1 MNKKELIDYLNT
13 FPEDAK
19 ISVIIANTKE
29 RKLYEIVDYFGI
41 TDAENPAFF
50 IDIGKSTD
58 MDSDV
63 DKAEEIK
70 GQMQITD
77 FPEVMP

>member
-1 MNKKELIDYLNT
+1 MNKKELIDYLNI
-13 FPEDAK
+13 FPEDAQ

-41 TDAENPAFF
+41 TDVENPAFF
-50 IDIGKSTD
+50 INIGKSTD
-58 MDSDV
+58 MDLDV

-70 GQMQITD
+70 GQMSFTD
-77 FPEVMP
+77 FQEVMP